1 MPFSAEQISYAGKA
15 AMDYILRKKPE
26 DLYNTNRP
34 LLKKLQ
40 ATKKS
45 FPGAK
50 QYINEKLRLSND
62 ANFQWFAPDGQVDYN
77 RKRTLGEANFGW
89 GSAHDGFALT
99 EEELLQNYI
108 TVTDNRDAAATTSEK
123 HQFINLMKENTE
135 TLMLG
140 FKEKFDLDLHRDG
153 TQDVESIP
161 GLDALVSTTPTVG
174 TVGGIDRSVAGNE
187 YWQNQVDLDV
197 AYATLL
203 DDMETMWRKCT
214 RIGGNAPNFI
224 IAGETFIDMYRTAT
238 KADIAREISVPGLEK
253 GGINLDGSVNNL
265 YFKGVPIVW
274 DPVFTDL
281 DVADSPAQEW
291 DSRCYML
298 NTRYLKLRPA
308 QGQDMVVRRPP
319 RAYDRY
325 THYWGLT
332 WRGAM
337 TITRPSAMGVITV
350 TGS

>member
-1 MPFSAEQISYAGKA
+1 MPFTAEQISYAGKA
-15 AMDYILRKKPE
+15 AIDYIVRKKPE
-26 DLYNTNRP
+26 DLYNTDRP

-40 ATKKS
+40 AGKKS

-50 QYINEKLRLSND
+50 QYINEKLRTAND
-62 ANFQWFAPDGQVDYN
+62 ANFQWFGPDEQVNYN
-77 RKRTLGEANFGW
+77 RKRTLDEANFAW

-108 TVTDNRDAAATTSEK
+108 TVTDDRDAAATTSEK

-140 FKEKFDLDLHRDG
+140 FKEKFDYDLHLDG
-153 TQDVESIP
+153 TQDADAIP
-161 GLDALVSTTPTVG
+161 GLDAFVPVDPTAG
-174 TVGGIDRSVAGNE
+174 TIGGIDRSVAANAFFRS
-187 YWQNQVDLDV
+187 NVSLDSTI
-197 AYATLL
+197 ANLL
-203 DDMETMWRKCT
+203 SVLETQWRTCT
-214 RIGGNAPNFI
+214 RIGGNSPNFMLC
-224 IAGETFIDMYRTAT
+224 GSVFIDTYRAAV
-238 KADIAREISVPGLEK
+238 KADQTQQVQVPQK
-253 GGINLDGSVNNL
+253 GGYTLDGGNTGL
-265 YFKGVPIVW
+265 YYKGIPLVW
-274 DPVFTDL
+274 DMVMDDL
-281 DVADSPAQEW
+281 EADLSPTQQW

-298 NTRYLKLRPA
+298 NTRFIKLRPA

-332 WRGAM
+332 WRGGM
-337 TITRPSAMGVITV
+337 TTKRPAAMGVLTV